1 MTARV
6 LCRRNVQDDGST
18 RSDLTT
24 RLVETPGDGLDV
36 SDVGRFGVQRAE
48 HLELTRVGW
57 RFGRAMVNVILLV
70 CE

>member
-1 MTARV
+1 
-6 LCRRNVQDDGST
+6 LSKP
-18 RSDLTT
+18 
-24 RLVETPGDGLDV
+24 PGDGLDV